1 MQSTR
6 FVPRVVQQWFGPR
19 PRSTTK
25 LSLATLLADI
35 RESEYVLVGAS
46 VRFRAV
52 QRDRTRVASR
62 VGFLIIAAAAV
73 FDGIVVFDPHLK
85 DSAILVWLNGAVAA
99 MALVGWKALGGPLR
113 RRPEPVAFAVTL
125 AMAFATAVTGTVIP
139 GLAVESVGYLLVFP
153 GLIALILPW
162 QTRTHVRWLVAYA
175 VIALAFLMYET
186 DGGPSTDERGDL
198 IVVALIALLASFVGH
213 VLLQRAQIRNFSH
226 VQKIQSLRRRAD
238 ASMQELARVHEA
250 LETTARTDP
259 LTGAANRIR
268 LVEDLRSV
276 RSRLDRQRSPHGL
289 IAVDLDRFKLVND
302 RFGHLGGDEVLQRV
316 VEAMRQTLRP
326 GDGIYRFGGEEFL
339 VIVETPSE
347 ETLSIAAERLRAAV
361 ADAAIDHPDNV
372 PFGVATISLGAVW
385 LTPSDLD
392 QSNDEWFAR
401 ADAALYQAKQLG
413 RNRVRIA
420 RS

>member
-1 MQSTR
+1 MQATR
-6 FVPRVVQQWFGPR
+6 FVPRIVQRWFGLR
-19 PRSTTK
+19 RLTTT

-35 RESEYVLVGAS
+35 RKSEYVRVGAS
-46 VRFRAV
+46 ARFRAV
-52 QRDRTRVASR
+52 QRDRTRAASR
-62 VGFLIIAAAAV
+62 VGFLIITAAAI

-85 DSAILVWLNGAVAA
+85 GSVVLVWLNGAVAA
-99 MALVGWKALGGPLR
+99 MALIGWKSLSGPLR
-113 RRPEPVAFAVTL
+113 RRPEPAAFVVTL
-125 AMAFATAVTGTVIP
+125 ALAFATAVTGTVIP
-139 GLAVESVGYLLVFP
+139 GLAVESIGYLLVFP

-162 QTRTHVRWLVAYA
+162 QTRTHVRWLIAYA
-175 VIALAFLMYET
+175 VIALGFLMYET

-238 ASMQELARVHEA
+238 ANMQELARVHEA

-268 LVEDLRSV
+268 LVEDLRAV

-289 IAVDLDRFKLVND
+289 IAVDLDRFKLIND
-302 RFGHLGGDEVLQRV
+302 RFGHLGGDEVLRRV
-316 VEAMRQTLRP
+316 VAAMRQTLRP

-339 VIVETPSE
+339 VIVETPSQK
-347 ETLSIAAERLRAAV
+347 SMSVAAERLRAAV

-372 PFGVATISLGAVW
+372 PFGVVTISLGAVW

-401 ADAALYQAKQLG
+401 ADAALYQAKKLG
-413 RNRVRIA
+413 RNRIRIA
-420 RS
+420 QS